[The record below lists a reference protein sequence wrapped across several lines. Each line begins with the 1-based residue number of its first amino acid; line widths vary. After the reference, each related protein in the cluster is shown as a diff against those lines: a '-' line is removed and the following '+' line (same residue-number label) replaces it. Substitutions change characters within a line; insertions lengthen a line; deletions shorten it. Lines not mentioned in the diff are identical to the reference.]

1 MTNDVQPA
9 PTAQEIAELIAEF
22 EEYRERLVS
31 ETMETAQKAKLMKK
45 TVMSQ
50 LEPELAKIDAALAAL
65 REQQARL
72 SVGN

>member
-1 MTNDVQPA
+1 MTNEVQPA

-50 LEPELAKIDAALAAL
+50 LEPELTKIDAALEAL
-65 REQQARL
+65 REQQAGL
-72 SVGN
+72 

>member
-9 PTAQEIAELIAEF
+9 PTAQEVAELIAEF
-22 EEYRERLVS
+22 EKYRERLVS

-50 LEPELAKIDAALAAL
+50 LEPELAKIDAALEAL
-65 REQQARL
+65 REQQAGL
-72 SVGN
+72 IGEN